1 MAPRFG
7 LFTLSPQAV
16 SVDKTVTFDYF
27 KVNGYARAAA
37 APRTPAR

>member
-27 KVNGYARAAA
+27 KVNGCMGCGG
-37 APRTPAR
+37 PRTPAR